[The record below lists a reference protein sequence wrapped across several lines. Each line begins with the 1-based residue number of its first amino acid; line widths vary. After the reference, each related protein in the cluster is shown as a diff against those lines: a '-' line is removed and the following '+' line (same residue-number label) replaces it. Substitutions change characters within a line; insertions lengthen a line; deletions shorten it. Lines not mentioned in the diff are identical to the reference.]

1 MAGRAELTVDV
12 CSFYFEGATRQP
24 MGCLPRAGSKSRPT
38 PEAVAVTGEVSI
50 IKIEM
55 VGT

>member
-1 MAGRAELTVDV
+1 MAGRAKLTVDV